1 MPEAA
6 AQGQQRTCFVVMG
19 FGKKTDF
26 QAEPIRQLDLDK
38 TYRAIIK
45 PAAEEAGLK
54 CVRADELVHSGLIDL
69 AMYEQLLSADVVIA
83 DLSTSNSNAF
93 YELGVRHALRPYTT
107 IVICEDGLTKEG
119 RDKLPFDVNRVLVRK
134 YHHLGEGLD
143 YEEVLRFKKVLRDAI
158 SEILAKEPPESD
170 SPVYTFLRG
179 LSPPGRDAG
188 GVGRELDEALGGEQ
202 PAAPPPDAR
211 THSELMRLA
220 EDAQR
225 RGEFDSAKAM
235 LGVIKQMR
243 PDDTGVTHRLAIA
256 TYRCAKPT
264 RRAALEEARELM
276 RPLRP
281 EVSSDPW
288 TLGIW
293 GTIHER
299 LWKETGDASR
309 LDEAL
314 AAYARSFAQRRD
326 YFNGIHYAF
335 LLNARAA
342 QSPDRAEAI
351 ADFVLARRVRR
362 EVIAVCREWLA
373 SANQPGEEGGDK
385 DALNEWLEERSWALA
400 TLAEAHMGAGDDAGA
415 QQYFDEAEAVIRQ
428 LEQNGYPAF
437 KVAKMRAAGEEKR
450 AELRAILADSPL
462 KYVRT
467 DGA

>member
-1 MPEAA
+1 MLEAA
-6 AQGQQRTCFVVMG
+6 APEQERTCFVVMG
-19 FGKKTDF
+19 FGKKTDY

-107 IVICEDGLTKEG
+107 IVICENGLTKEG
-119 RDKLPFDVNRVLVRK
+119 RDKLPFDVNHVLVLK
-134 YHHLGEGLD
+134 YRHDGTALD
-143 YEEVLRFKKVLRDAI
+143 YDEVLRFKQVLKDAI
-158 SEILAKEPPESD
+158 VKILDRNPPASD

-179 LSPPGRDAG
+179 LNPPGRAAE

-202 PAAPPPDAR
+202 PEAAPSDPR

-220 EDAQR
+220 EDAQL

-243 PDDTGVTHRLAIA
+243 PDDPEVTQRLAVA

-264 RRAALEEARELM
+264 RRAALEEARELL

-293 GTIHER
+293 GTVHER
-299 LWKETGDASR
+299 LWKETGDAAQ

-342 QSPDRAEAI
+342 QSKDRAEAI

-362 EVIAVCREWLA
+362 EVIASCHEWLA
-373 SANQPGEEGGDK
+373 AKQPGEEGGDK
-385 DALNEWLEERSWALA
+385 NASNERLEESSWALA
-400 TLAEAHMGAGDDAGA
+400 TLAEAHMGTGDAAAA
-415 QQYFDEAEAVIRQ
+415 QQYYDESEAVIRQ
-428 LEQNGYPAF
+428 LEQDGYPAF
-437 KVAKMRAAGEEKR
+437 KVGSMRAAVQAKR
-450 AELRAILADSPL
+450 AELKAMLADSPL
-462 KYVRT
+462 KYVKT
-467 DGA
+467 EGA